1 MLIRVMTRNP
11 RQQRLLDEVTHHGPM
26 SVDALARLLAVTS
39 QTIRRDVA
47 VLARAGLLAR
57 FHGGVGLPYSRVEN
71 IAYGQRQSLNAEGK
85 RRIAQSVAARVP
97 HGCSLFIN
105 IGTTTEAVARA
116 LLHHRELRVVTN
128 NLNVAAILA
137 DNPGCEVIIC
147 GGQVRSR
154 DRGIVG
160 EAAVDFI
167 RQFRVDIGLVGISS
181 VEGDGTLR
189 DFDYREVKVAQAI
202 IGQSREVWLVA
213 DHSKFTRRAMVQ
225 LAHLSQVDVLFTDQP
240 LTPPLQ
246 ACLEES
252 GGQCV
257 VA

>member
-1 MLIRVMTRNP
+1 MITNP
-11 RQQRLLDEVTHHGPM
+11 RHQRLFDEVRTRGTA
-26 SVDALARLLAVTS
+26 SVESLARLLDVTS
-39 QTIRRDVA
+39 QTIRRDVNA
-47 VLARAGLLAR
+47 LSRAGLLSR
-57 FHGGVGLPYSRVEN
+57 FHGGVGLPGATIEN
-71 IAYGQRQSLNAEGK
+71 IAYNQRQALNADGK
-85 RRIAQSVAARVP
+85 RRIADAVAQRVP
-97 HGCSLFIN
+97 HGSSLILN

-116 LLHHRELRVVTN
+116 LLQHRNLRVVTN

-137 DNPGCEVIIC
+137 DNPSCDVIVC
-147 GGQVRSR
+147 GGQVRAR

-167 RQFRVDIGLVGISS
+167 RQFRVDIGLIGISS
-181 VEGDGTLR
+181 IEPDGTLR

-202 IGQSREVWLVA
+202 ITQSRAVWLVA

-240 LTPPLQ
+240 PSPALQ
-246 ACLEES
+246 ACLDES
-252 GGQCV
+252 GGRCV